1 MDRRVARLIGAM
13 TMSHDPSSFDP
24 ESTARDLSP
33 QFQAVE
39 DMLGRQARRLRVPAG
54 LIDRVFQASV
64 GLLPGRVQTPQ
75 IEVVARIGLR
85 HSWWSRA
92 ALAASIALTC
102 TLSLRIVHAPT
113 LPQLVWGIDTEI
125 QPVYREVVG
134 RTLNDMEHLLVTRD
148 MTIEDLDVELAML
161 AADLEM

>member
-1 MDRRVARLIGAM
+1 
-13 TMSHDPSSFDP
+13 MSRDPSSFDP

-33 QFQAVE
+33 QLQAVD
-39 DMLGRQARRLRVPAG
+39 DMLGRQARRLRVPPAG

-92 ALAASIALTC
+92 ALAVSIALAC
-102 TLSLRIVHAPT
+102 TLSLRVVHAPT

-134 RTLNDMEHLLVTRD
+134 RTLNDMEHLLVTRE
-148 MTIEDLDVELAML
+148 MTIDDLDMELAML

>member
-1 MDRRVARLIGAM
+1 
-13 TMSHDPSSFDP
+13 MSRDTSPFDP
-24 ESTARDLSP
+24 ESTARDLPP
-33 QFQAVE
+33 QLQAVD
-39 DMLGRQARRLRVPAG
+39 DMLGRQASRLQVPAG

-64 GLLPGRVQTPQ
+64 GLLPGSVQSPQ

-85 HSWWSRA
+85 HSWWGRA
-92 ALAASIALTC
+92 ALAASIALAC
-102 TLSLRIVHAPT
+102 TLSLEVVHTPT
-113 LPQLVWGIDTEI
+113 LPQLVWSIDTEI

-148 MTIEDLDVELAML
+148 MTIDDLDVELAML

>member
-13 TMSHDPSSFDP
+13 TMSRDPSSFDP

-33 QFQAVE
+33 QLQAVD
-39 DMLGRQARRLRVPAG
+39 DMLGRQAGRLQVPAG
-54 LIDRVFQASV
+54 LIDRVYQASV
-64 GLLPGRVQTPQ
+64 GFLPGRVQSPQ

-92 ALAASIALTC
+92 ALAASIALAC
-102 TLSLRIVHAPT
+102 TASLRVVHTPT
-113 LPQLVWGIDTEI
+113 LPQLVWGIDTQI

-148 MTIEDLDVELAML
+148 MTVEDLDVELALL